1 MGYQSDILSILEIFI
16 SEFDRYLDINEIQMS
31 LIELQLYLNSIYYG

>member
-1 MGYQSDILSILEIFI
+1 MGYQSDILSILEISI

-31 LIELQLYLNSIYYG
+31 LIELQLYLNSIYCG